1 MSRRFK
7 SWAYLND
14 EGKKSFGEVF
24 PDGEVPIVSMVPQR
38 AYLGGGDIPYTIYL
52 VRVSDL
58 SPEQFGK
65 LLDLLV
71 EKFKAPK
78 NVMEKEFREN
88 GIPLR
93 EELTSGAGTN
103 QMGLF
108 LPDWNG
114 DDREDYD
121 EEYEDEDEEE
131 DPYGDG

>member
-24 PDGEVPIVSMVPQR
+24 PDGEVPIVSIVPQR
-38 AYLGGGDIPYTIYL
+38 AYLGGGDIPYTIYM

-58 SPEQFGK
+58 APEQFGK
-65 LLDLLV
+65 LLDLLT
-71 EKFKAPK
+71 EKFKAPR

-108 LPDWNG
+108 LPDYG
-114 DDREDYD
+114 EDDCED
-121 EEYEDEDEEE
+121 YEDEDYEDEE
-131 DPYGDG
+131 DDFYGDC